1 MEIIL
6 TGLICFFA
14 GALTVMGYNLF
25 RKCFCC

>member
-6 TGLICFFA
+6 TGLICFLA
-14 GALTVMGYNLF
+14 GALTVMGYKLF

>member
-14 GALTVMGYNLF
+14 GALTVMGYKLF